1 MCHIKFNNV
10 GFYKGEG
17 MFGVEYTKKERD
29 WVLYDVGNSALFM
42 LITALVP
49 VYFDTLYGSGGEDIV
64 VVWANANTIT
74 SIIVAIL
81 MPILGSFADYQ
92 GKKVKF
98 FKLFFMSGVLG
109 CLALAFPENPMVF
122 IVIYILMCIGLNASL
137 TFYDAM
143 LVDVTTDERSD
154 MVSSSGYAWGYI
166 GSVIP
171 FILSCLVYAEKV
183 GVTGTWATRLPFII
197 TAIWWFMWT
206 MPLLKSYKQV
216 YGKPKEEISVA
227 GTFVGLANTCKN
239 IKKDKRVFTYVIAYF
254 FYIDGVHTVISMSA
268 VYGID
273 LKIDATMMLAAFL
286 LTQFVAFPS
295 AIIYGK
301 LANKFG
307 TLRMIKVAV
316 AAYGGGVIF
325 AAFFLRSAREFFML
339 AILIGLFQG
348 GVQAL
353 SRSYYSQII
362 PKEHSNEY
370 FGFFDIFGRC
380 ASIMGTLVVSV
391 VTQATGSSSYGVLSI
406 GILLIVGYVYLLKL
420 DTINK
425 ELDVCSC
432 SEVTVIE
439 ED

>member
-1 MCHIKFNNV
+1 
-10 GFYKGEG
+10 

-49 VYFDTLYGSGGEDIV
+49 VYFETLLGGSGEDIV
-64 VVWANANTIT
+64 VLWANANTIT

-98 FKLFFMSGVLG
+98 FKLFFMSGVIG

-122 IVIYILMCIGLNASL
+122 IIIYILMCIGLNASL

-143 LVDVTTDERSD
+143 LVDVTTDDRSD

-183 GVTGTWATRLPFII
+183 GITGTWATRLPFII

-206 MPLLKSYKQV
+206 MPLLKSYKQI
-216 YGKPKEEISVA
+216 YGKPKEEISVKK
-227 GTFVGLANTCKN
+227 TFKGLGKTMKD

-273 LKIDATMMLAAFL
+273 LAIPATSMLAAFL

-295 AIIYGK
+295 AIAYGK
-301 LANKFG
+301 LAKKYG

-353 SRSYYSQII
+353 SRSYFSQII

-380 ASIMGTLVVSV
+380 ASVMGTLVVGV
-391 VTQATGSSSYGVLSI
+391 VTSITGNASFGVLSI
-406 GILLIVGYVYLLKL
+406 GILLTVGYIYLGKL
-420 DTINK
+420 D
-425 ELDVCSC
+425 DVKDDIL
-432 SEVTVIE
+432 IE
-439 ED
+439 EISE